1 MHDSSKQARSSLA
14 VGQQEL
20 NTYETRLSSAWWK
33 HNLKKIINKLSQ
45 IEASSAAHQIQAFSP
60 F

>member
-33 HNLKKIINKLSQ
+33 HNLKKIIN
-45 IEASSAAHQIQAFSP
+45 
-60 F
+60 

>member
-20 NTYETRLSSAWWK
+20 NTYETHLSSAWWK
-33 HNLKKIINKLSQ
+33 HNLKKIIN
-45 IEASSAAHQIQAFSP
+45 
-60 F
+60 